1 MDNEDGQQPP
11 VDTNLGI
18 SRRTVLRRGAVV
30 GGSLVWA
37 APAVQSISRAA
48 LASNHGTPVDPPPPL
63 GDCCTADAFGL
74 RVAIPLLGIA
84 PVTFG
89 AANSSVVSADVGSI
103 VPLVGGARVQA
114 TAINGNAAEQAGGP
128 CVGTA
133 SVADINVQLQATLVT
148 LNLSATVIS
157 TSATATCGDNC
168 TVTGSSSIASLTLNG
183 QTLDVPNL
191 LSQCNVDLLGL
202 GLVTFNRQV
211 CNGDTLTVDAININV
226 LGLLQVVV
234 ARSVAQGN
242 GCACQACA

>member
-1 MDNEDGQQPP
+1 MDNENGQQSP

-37 APAVQSISRAA
+37 APAVQSISRTA
-48 LASNHGTPVDPPPPL
+48 LAQDNGTPVDPPPPPE
-63 GDCCTADAFGL
+63 DCCTADAFGL
-74 RVAIPLLGIA
+74 RVAIPLLNIL
-84 PVTFG
+84 PETFG
-89 AANSSVVSADVGSI
+89 AANGSVASVDVGTMGT
-103 VPLVGGARVQA
+103 VGARVQA
-114 TAINGNAAEQAGGP
+114 NLINGNAVEQPGGP

-133 SVADINVQLQATLVT
+133 SVADINVQLQASLVS

-157 TSATATCGDNC
+157 TRATATCGDNC

-183 QTLDVPNL
+183 QSLDVSNL
-191 LSQCNVDLLGL
+191 LGQCNVDLLGL

-211 CNGDTLTVDAININV
+211 CNGDTLTVDAINIDV
-226 LGLLQVVV
+226 LGALQVVV
-234 ARSVAQGN
+234 ARSVAQGD